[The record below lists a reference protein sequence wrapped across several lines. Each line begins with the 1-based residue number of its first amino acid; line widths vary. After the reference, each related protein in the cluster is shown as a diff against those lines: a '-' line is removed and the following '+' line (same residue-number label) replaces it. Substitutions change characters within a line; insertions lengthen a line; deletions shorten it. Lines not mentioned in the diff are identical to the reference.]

1 MAVFNRA
8 AEFPGQGRNLLIQRP
23 HIFQT
28 AVHVGVLGP
37 RIDAGHLGTADKGD
51 GGVLPHRRIAKP
63 QIGVDVRERPA
74 QGNSVIGMVD
84 FLGENRDVPDV
95 QTAGVHGLN
104 KAVGGGPATNHHH
117 LAAARSGGLRRNF
130 VRV

>member
-1 MAVFNRA
+1 M
-8 AEFPGQGRNLLIQRP
+8 
-23 HIFQT
+23 
-28 AVHVGVLGP
+28 GVLGP

-104 KAVGGGPATNHHH
+104 KAVGGGPATNRHH
-117 LAAARSGGLRRNF
+117 LAAARSGGPRR
-130 VRV
+130 RAAA